1 MTMIFAEEAG
11 KTRLT
16 WRQRFESAEHCIS
29 GEGAVIEANEQ
40 KLDRLEAE
48 LAEIAD

>member
-16 WRQRFESAEHCIS
+16 WRQRFESAEHCNQVKAPS
-29 GEGAVIEANEQ
+29 FEANEP

-48 LAEIAD
+48 LAEIAV